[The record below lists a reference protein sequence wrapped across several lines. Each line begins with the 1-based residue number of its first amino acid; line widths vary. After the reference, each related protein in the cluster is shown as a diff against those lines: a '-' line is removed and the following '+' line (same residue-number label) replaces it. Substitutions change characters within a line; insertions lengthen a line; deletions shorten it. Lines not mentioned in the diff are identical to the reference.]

1 MAFGSS
7 RRPAFKPT
15 PYGHTRQRRG
25 IPRWLVLLISGIV
38 LGAGG
43 VVFLQRSYGP
53 PRLTAE
59 QSEQLRMDLNSAN
72 LEKQQLQTQTK
83 QLRADVDQARQTLS
97 AQTEKLRQ
105 MQDDYAAMSAG
116 VSELI
121 AAIPPDP
128 RGTSPGIRAA
138 DMTVRDNILQY
149 STLLIQDPPKEGE
162 DLQPFEG
169 EVKLV
174 ATGSYSS
181 GQTAY
186 VDIATQPLNMR
197 QYAVIK
203 GDAELPKGFRARQ
216 VTIQVTATGS
226 DKIAATRTIRVSIRK

>member
-1 MAFGSS
+1 MSFGSS
-7 RRPAFKPT
+7 KRPAFKPT

-72 LEKQQLQTQTK
+72 IEKQQLQTQVK
-83 QLRADVDQARQTLS
+83 QLRTETEQARQAL
-97 AQTEKLRQ
+97 AEQTRAAEQLRQ
-105 MQDDYAAMSAG
+105 DYAAMESG
-116 VSELI
+116 VASLI

-128 RGTSPGIRAA
+128 RGSSPGIRAA
-138 DMTVRDNILQY
+138 DMVVRDRQLSY
-149 STLLIQDPPKEGE
+149 SALLIQDLPE
-162 DLQPFEG
+162 DADEVAPFEG

-174 ATGSYSS
+174 AAGQYRR
-181 GQTAY
+181 GQTVY
-186 VDIATQPLNMR
+186 VDIATVPLHMMR
-197 QYAVIK
+197 YTTVQ
-203 GDAELPKGFRARQ
+203 GETELPEGFRARE
-216 VTIQVTATGS
+216 VTIQISATGA
-226 DKIAATRTIRVSIRK
+226 DKIVSTRTIRVVTGK

>member
-1 MAFGSS
+1 MSFGSS
-7 RRPAFKPT
+7 KRPAFKPT

-72 LEKQQLQTQTK
+72 IEKQQLQTQAK
-83 QLRADVDQARQTLS
+83 QLRTEVEQSRQALAEQTRTLDQ
-97 AQTEKLRQ
+97 LRKDHTA
-105 MQDDYAAMSAG
+105 MQSG
-116 VSELI
+116 VAELI

-138 DMTVRDNILQY
+138 DMTVRDNVLAY
-149 STLLIQDPPKEGE
+149 SALLIQDLPEGATE
-162 DLQPFEG
+162 VPAFDG

-174 ATGSYSS
+174 AAGQYRS
-181 GQTAY
+181 GQTVY
-186 VDIATQPLNMR
+186 VDIATLPLHMMR
-197 QYAVIK
+197 YTQVK
-203 GDAELPKGFRARQ
+203 GETELPKGFRARQ
-216 VTIQVTATGS
+216 VTIQITAAGA
-226 DKIAATRTIRVSIRK
+226 DKIVSTRTIRVVAGK